1 MAKQESVSDWMELA
15 KIHDKLEKETIRP
28 YVMICIQDGD
38 TNKTL
43 YKYDIPRQS
52 FFEHNWIIRW
62 RMSRIQC
69 QYPRRRIIEVLS
81 FYDKITGIELGFG
94 SPITGYISAKAQI
107 TILKNR
113 IAEYTERMKGD
124 LFFDES
130 TDLIIAKLND
140 KIKTQQDKMTN
151 YEKEI
156 KNKLNQ
162 LTLK

>member
-81 FYDKITGIELGFG
+81 FYDKITGIDWVIVGGESGTQARPMRKEWVLNIQRQCKEQGVPFFFKQWG
-94 SPITGYISAKAQI
+94 TWGEDGVKRNKKANGCMLDGVVYQEFP
-107 TILKNR
+107 KAWEGGR
-113 IAEYTERMKGD
+113 
-124 LFFDES
+124 
-130 TDLIIAKLND
+130 
-140 KIKTQQDKMTN
+140 
-151 YEKEI
+151 
-156 KNKLNQ
+156 
-162 LTLK
+162 